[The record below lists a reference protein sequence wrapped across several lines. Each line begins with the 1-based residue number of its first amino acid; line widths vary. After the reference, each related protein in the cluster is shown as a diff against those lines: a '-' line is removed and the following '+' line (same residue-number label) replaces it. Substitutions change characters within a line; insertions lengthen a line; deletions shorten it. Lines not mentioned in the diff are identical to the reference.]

1 MKHVS
6 DIAHRH
12 RRIILTASAILWVGA
27 MIATHIPVGKLPHIG
42 LSDKLAHSA
51 GYFVLAGM
59 FWLTLWAYRAQ
70 ASRRAA
76 LVFFVAAA
84 YAAVD
89 EITQPLARRN
99 ASFGDWIADVVGAVA
114 ALVVCELLV
123 RMIKAGGERPAP
135 KGP

>member
-6 DIAHRH
+6 DIARRH
-12 RRIILTASAILWVGA
+12 RRIVLTASAILWVGA
-27 MIATHIPVGKLPHIG
+27 MIATHIPVGMLPPIV

-59 FWLTLWAYRAQ
+59 FWLTLWAYRAR
-70 ASRRAA
+70 AWRRAA
-76 LVFFVAAA
+76 LVFFVGAA

-89 EITQPLARRN
+89 EITQPLARRS

-114 ALVVCELLV
+114 ALVVCELLLAAI
-123 RMIKAGGERPAP
+123 RARREHRTSDGG
-135 KGP
+135 